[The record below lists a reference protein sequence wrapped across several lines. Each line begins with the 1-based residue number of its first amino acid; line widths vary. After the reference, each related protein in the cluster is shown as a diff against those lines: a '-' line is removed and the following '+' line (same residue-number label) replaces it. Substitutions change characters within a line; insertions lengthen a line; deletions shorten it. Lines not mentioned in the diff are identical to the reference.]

1 MVVCEL
7 GSHWCPHIAC
17 VSESVK
23 QHDCRALSANSD
35 MNCRT
40 VGLNLLST
48 EVGQKYTRGSGGDE
62 DGLFGC
68 IHKFI
73 RAFLS
78 YSGLSFFRESVCL
91 RTGFGALLADT
102 IAFTTQAKR
111 RLGDLRNSVF

>member
-7 GSHWCPHIAC
+7 GSHRCPHIAC

-35 MNCRT
+35 MNCRA

-48 EVGQKYTRGSGGDE
+48 EVGRKYTRGSGDDG

-68 IHKFI
+68 IHKGVS
-73 RAFLS
+73 FLF
-78 YSGLSFFRESVCL
+78 GVVVFPGKASVSAPVS
-91 RTGFGALLADT
+91 ALLADT
-102 IAFTTQAKR
+102 IAFTTQANR

>member
-7 GSHWCPHIAC
+7 GSQKCPHIAC

-35 MNCRT
+35 VNCRA

-48 EVGQKYTRGSGGDE
+48 EVGRKYTRGSGDDN

-68 IHKFI
+68 IHKGVS
-73 RAFLS
+73 FLS
-78 YSGLSFFRESVCL
+78 GVVIFPGKRLSPPVS
-91 RTGFGALLADT
+91 ALLSDT
-102 IAFTTQAKR
+102 IAFTTQANR